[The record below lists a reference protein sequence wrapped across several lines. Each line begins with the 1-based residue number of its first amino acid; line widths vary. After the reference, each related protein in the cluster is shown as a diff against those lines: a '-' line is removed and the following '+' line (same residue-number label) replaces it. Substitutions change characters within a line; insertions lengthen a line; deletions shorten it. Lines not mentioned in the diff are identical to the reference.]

1 MKMSVLFAAFLMF
14 SASVVQADE
23 VFKRWNGVPS
33 KEIIVSQS
41 ANGRGSLEMAP
52 EVKTPDGKSAMM
64 LNITMNEGK
73 RELDLVLKFL
83 CTDKSL
89 KAGEEYELAFL
100 YKASAPCRAVAVAA
114 MGGNPSWNEF
124 QNGRKILNFKTE
136 WQTAVIRFVAPEKA
150 VPPLNL
156 PRVMCGECP
165 AGVKLYFGD
174 VVLKEIENDL

>member
-1 MKMSVLFAAFLMF
+1 MSVLFAAFLMF
-14 SASVVQADE
+14 SASAVQADE

-136 WQTAVIRFVAPEKA
+136 CRCWKCCRCKYCQSRKASNEPTAKETGKYLCQHGKPCWFCCGCCDGYEK
-150 VPPLNL
+150 
-156 PRVMCGECP
+156 
-165 AGVKLYFGD
+165 
-174 VVLKEIENDL
+174 

>member
-1 MKMSVLFAAFLMF
+1 
-14 SASVVQADE
+14 
-23 VFKRWNGVPS
+23 
-33 KEIIVSQS
+33 
-41 ANGRGSLEMAP
+41 MAP

-100 YKASAPCRAVAVAA
+100 YKASAPCHAVAVAA

-136 WQTAVIRFVAPEKA
+136 WQTAVIRFAAPEKA

-165 AGVKLYFGD
+165 AGVKLCFGD